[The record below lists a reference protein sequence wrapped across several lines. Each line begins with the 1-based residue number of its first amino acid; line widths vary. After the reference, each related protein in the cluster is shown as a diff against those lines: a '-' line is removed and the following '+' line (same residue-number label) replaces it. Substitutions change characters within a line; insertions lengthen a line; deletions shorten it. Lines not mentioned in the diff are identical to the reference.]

1 MQKFLA
7 TAATMVLLSA
17 LQASAGEMVGT
28 AIESLNDVTGTLDA
42 LTRAIGR
49 GDGVSANEI
58 VKTGAESTTHIAFL
72 DDTMLTVGASST
84 IVLDR
89 FVYNPQGSADD
100 AVLNLTKGA
109 FRFVTGKSDPSKF
122 EIRTQVATLGIR
134 GTDFVVIC
142 DGKTRC
148 AVIVAKGL
156 VKICPRPDQPIDC
169 GTAFSLDKVKNAAII
184 EANGRT
190 TGAESISPRLV
201 ASIMERVA
209 NGKALSPTVVSVG
222 FAPPPRQPTPK
233 PVNASPG

>member
-1 MQKFLA
+1 
-7 TAATMVLLSA
+7 MVLLGG
-17 LQASAGEMVGT
+17 LQAAAGEAVGT
-28 AIESLNDVTGTLDA
+28 AIELVNNVTGTLDA
-42 LTRAIGR
+42 LTRTISS

-89 FVYNPQGSADD
+89 FVYNPEGSAND
-100 AVLNLTKGA
+100 AVINLTKGA

-142 DGKTRC
+142 DGETRC
-148 AVIVAKGL
+148 AVIVAKGI
-156 VKICPRPDQPIDC
+156 VKVCPRPDQPIDC
-169 GTAFSLDKVKNAAII
+169 STAFSLDKAKNAAIV

-190 TGAESISPRLV
+190 TGARSISPRLIT
-201 ASIMERVA
+201 SIMEGVA
-209 NGKALSPTVVSVG
+209 NGRALSPAIVTVG
-222 FAPPPRQPTPK
+222 FEPPPRQPTPK